1 MPVCSG
7 HGGRSPRPIP
17 RHISDVD
24 VVARTDIDAS
34 SCELLKNAF
43 PLMVRVDAGGAEE
56 DRTPDLLLAK
66 QVLSQLSYGP
76 GIGSGPSAALRMMVG
91 LGGFEPPPSPLS
103 GARSNLLSYRPGRL
117 ANPAT
122 VALAATCVVH
132 AGTRITRTHRKQTIR
147 VGAPPK
153 GPSAFPWSD
162 SRRSAG
168 SADVLRGALPGPSPS
183 GRRERRRRAGHRV

>member
-43 PLMVRVDAGGAEE
+43 PLMGRVDAGGAEE

-76 GIGSGPSAALRMMVG
+76 GDRVRPVGGAPDDGGSGW
-91 LGGFEPPPSPLS
+91 
-103 GARSNLLSYRPGRL
+103 
-117 ANPAT
+117 
-122 VALAATCVVH
+122 
-132 AGTRITRTHRKQTIR
+132 I
-147 VGAPPK
+147 
-153 GPSAFPWSD
+153 
-162 SRRSAG
+162 
-168 SADVLRGALPGPSPS
+168 
-183 GRRERRRRAGHRV
+183 